1 MAWRN
6 NNSGLVE
13 TERMRDIRIERSS
26 DDKKS
31 AIAIVKSVAKLIY
44 YGVFSNFNCIK
55 RKKEGPQASAS
66 NQ

>member
-13 TERMRDIRIERSS
+13 TERIRDIRIERSS

-31 AIAIVKSVAKLIY
+31 AITIAKSVAKILH
-44 YGVFSNFNCIK
+44 YGVIPNRKHVICI
-55 RKKEGPQASAS
+55 KEGP
-66 NQ
+66 